1 MRPEDILDFWFA
13 DGMESKWYFAGPE
26 FDQELMTRFSEV
38 HRQAVTGELSDWKAT
53 RSGRLALILLLDQF
67 SRNIHRDQP
76 AAYAQDTMAFEIAQM
91 SLRMGDDLYYK
102 ANHPPAWRGFI
113 YVVFMHQEDLEAQRR
128 SVELYQTHGPE
139 GNLNYARIHL
149 EAIARF
155 GRFPNRNLAMG
166 RETTEEEQAF
176 LEAGGISWVPAK

>member
-1 MRPEDILDFWFA
+1 M
-13 DGMESKWYFAGPE
+13 AGE
-26 FDQELMTRFSEV
+26 R
-38 HRQAVTGELSDWKAT
+38 SDWSSI
-53 RSGRLALILLLDQF
+53 RPGRLALILLLDQF

-76 AAYAQDTMAFEIAQM
+76 EAYAQDAMAFAIAQL

-139 GNLNYARIHL
+139 VNLNYARIHL
-149 EAIARF
+149 EAIARL

-166 RETTEEEQAF
+166 LETTEEEQAF
-176 LEAGGISWVPAK
+176 LDVGGISWVPAK